1 MCTTV
6 EKLRKSLNDK
16 SQLLVCQS
24 IYTKLLAHQRI
35 EEIYK
40 FVSRRCSLSHHHVI
54 MYALS
59 YITVYIVLSLLS
71 ISKHTSEAVTV
82 KQSYTTKPSKPKVL
96 LLSVGGLRADYLA
109 SMNLTHINQ
118 MIANG
123 TKAKYVENAVN
134 VLDIVNHYSIVT
146 GLYPESHGIISH
158 IMFDPKLNRV
168 FNSKTR
174 SDAEWWVNVHPIWHE
189 IENQGLGLSAL
200 CRWPGVYG
208 PMMTTLHCDQR
219 KSFKS
224 DIDQALIWLRDD
236 VQLVLLY
243 SDDLK
248 KAALR
253 WGPYSQEAINELK
266 QLDMIIK
273 YVLHKTR
280 DHNVNILLT
289 SDSGVTDLNDQYI
302 DLDQCLDPKSYVLTQ
317 SQATLLIYPKRGY
330 TVQELHQNLTKCKHV
345 KVYLKEELPERF
357 HFSNNRRIPPVIAFV
372 PLGTVVRSSKGDQR
386 ISWYNM
392 GGSGYHPGYE
402 LMRGIFI
409 GYGPSFQ
416 KGLEFQAIK
425 NVDIYVLVCHILG
438 MTPRPNN
445 GSYDVVKSMFHDMTS
460 FAVDVT
466 GDVMP
471 ASIITPQGNSTG
483 IPPQQTTAKM
493 WMEAD
498 ATILFWVLVA
508 MTALLLLFLCGGCF
522 ITMYRNYKR
531 GYGKTVVH
539 EPGAKCLLSE
549 VSSDEE

>member
-1 MCTTV
+1 MYV
-6 EKLRKSLNDK
+6 
-16 SQLLVCQS
+16 
-24 IYTKLLAHQRI
+24 
-35 EEIYK
+35 
-40 FVSRRCSLSHHHVI
+40 LSCI
-54 MYALS
+54 PAYIALS
-59 YITVYIVLSLLS
+59 LVS
-71 ISKHTSEAVTV
+71 ISTHTSEAITV
-82 KQSYTTKPSKPKVL
+82 KQSYSTKSSKPKVL
-96 LLSVGGLRADYLA
+96 LLSIGGLRADYLTN
-109 SMNLTHINQ
+109 MNLTHINQ
-118 MIANG
+118 MIAKG

-158 IMFDPKLNRV
+158 VMFDPKLNRV

-174 SDAEWWVNVHPIWHE
+174 SDAEWWLNVHPIWHE

-208 PMMTTLHCDQR
+208 PMMTKLHCNQS

-224 DIDQALIWLRDD
+224 DIDQALDWLRND

-248 KAALR
+248 NAALR
-253 WGPYSQEAINELK
+253 WGPYSREAINELK
-266 QLDMIIK
+266 RLDLIIN
-273 YVLHKTR
+273 YVLEKTR
-280 DHNVNILLT
+280 HHNINILVT
-289 SDSGVTDLNDQYI
+289 SDSGVTDLNNQYI
-302 DLDQCLDPKSYVLTQ
+302 DLDHCLDPKSYILTQ

-357 HFSNNRRIPPVIAFV
+357 HFSNNRRIPPLIAFV
-372 PLGTVVRSSKGDQR
+372 PLGTLVRSSKPHQG
-386 ISWYNM
+386 IALHNM

-402 LMRGIFI
+402 LMRGMFI

-416 KGLEFQAIK
+416 KGLEFQAIR

-438 MTPRPNN
+438 IMPRPNN

-466 GDVMP
+466 SDVIP
-471 ASIITPQGNSTG
+471 VTIKSNDVITPEANSTG

-493 WMEAD
+493 WIEAD
-498 ATILFWVLVA
+498 VGVLFWILVA
-508 MTALLLLFLCGGCF
+508 ITVLLLLFMCGGCLL
-522 ITMYRNYKR
+522 TMYLNYKR

-539 EPGAKCLLSE
+539 EPSGKCLLSE